1 MRRLILITTV
11 LVSSLA
17 WAAYA
22 QPVREALVYGAT
34 QAPDL
39 ELPTEPS
46 YLGIFSGP
54 KMALYKP
61 EGAGP
66 FPALVLLHQCGG
78 LRSATGSWQNMAV
91 LDWAKEAVSRGY
103 VTLVLDSLAPRSVD
117 TVCMGAKNGV
127 NFPRG
132 VRDAYQGG
140 EHLRKMPFVDSQRV
154 VFAGFSWGAMVGL
167 LSSSVAWGAALSDG
181 HRFRAV
187 AALYP
192 GCFEIRP
199 ASGQPYQVLNSD
211 VDLPLLV
218 LMGAMDTETPPQEC
232 VSRLEAIKAA
242 GGPVEWHIYP
252 DATHSWDSA
261 NLNGLRKTD
270 FRGSAV
276 QYRYNREATK
286 DAVDRV
292 FRFFANAFN
301 SKP

>member
-1 MRRLILITTV
+1 M
-11 LVSSLA
+11 
-17 WAAYA
+17 
-22 QPVREALVYGAT
+22 
-34 QAPDL
+34 
-39 ELPTEPS
+39 EPS

-167 LSSSVAWGAALSDG
+167 LSSSVAWGAASG
-181 HRFRAV
+181 AVYSAAISFGRTGREGRFLGTLFAVLAIAAFVRIGAV
-187 AALYP
+187 ASGFAREPAVSALLP
-192 GCFEIRP
+192 WLPQTAWLLAALLLACALRP
-199 ASGQPYQVLNSD
+199 AR
-211 VDLPLLV
+211 
-218 LMGAMDTETPPQEC
+218 A
-232 VSRLEAIKAA
+232 
-242 GGPVEWHIYP
+242 
-252 DATHSWDSA
+252 
-261 NLNGLRKTD
+261 LRP
-270 FRGSAV
+270 A
-276 QYRYNREATK
+276 
-286 DAVDRV
+286 
-292 FRFFANAFN
+292 
-301 SKP
+301 